1 MARPTGR
8 PPGRQGTL
16 FAPVAEDRPVPA
28 EQRQAVI
35 AALADLLLEACREEP
50 SGGGAGNESEDH
62 A

>member
-16 FAPVAEDRPVPA
+16 FAPVAEDGPVPA
-28 EQRQAVI
+28 EQRQAVVD
-35 AALADLLLEACREEP
+35 ALADLLLEACREEP
-50 SGGGAGNESEDH
+50 RGGGADDEPEDH